1 MLVCGQ
7 IKRRIIH
14 LILYIIFLFATSMVP
29 MDQRVE
35 GFRFVFAIRPTVQNL
50 LHIPLFTALSILWLR
65 ALQSY
70 GRAAWESVFLT
81 LLLSSFV
88 GVLNEFIQI
97 VVPGRYPSLVDTIM
111 NVLGSILGIV
121 LYQVVRNEQQSQRL
135 KRFERMK

>member
-1 MLVCGQ
+1 
-7 IKRRIIH
+7 
-14 LILYIIFLFATSMVP
+14 MVP

-35 GFRFVFAIRPTVQNL
+35 GFRFVFAIRPSVQNL
-50 LHIPLFTALSILWLR
+50 LHIPLFTVLSILWLR

-97 VVPGRYPSLVDTIM
+97 VVPGRYPSLVDTII

-135 KRFERMK
+135 KRFERIK